1 METTSSKSNHLISL
15 QPRGQECDSKL
26 ASINERNKVESTKLS
41 EEAKNKLLELQA
53 ELQQNSNNSENNN
66 YIKFKQGHDFKVLK
80 FEPEKTHTEY
90 VEYPNN
96 PKPTLQYKFYASEL
110 IDKKQNRW
118 TKVREWTISPTWA
131 RSVISLL
138 LKGFLTLEVTRTGS
152 DRNDTSYNVVP
163 FLE

>member
-1 METTSSKSNHLISL
+1 
-15 QPRGQECDSKL
+15 L
-26 ASINERNKVESTKLS
+26 ANINENNIVENTTKLS
-41 EEAKNKLLELQA
+41 EDAKNKLLELQV
-53 ELQQNSNNSENNN
+53 ELQQNRNNSENNSN
-66 YIKFKQGHDFKVLK
+66 YIKFKQGHDFKVLR
-80 FEPEKTHTEY
+80 FEPEKTHTKY
-90 VEYPNN
+90 VQYPNN

-110 IDKKQNRW
+110 LDKKQVRW

-131 RSVISLL
+131 SSVISLL